1 MLKLVENYFIFPS
14 LQTGGFPTVRFALY
28 IKDIIIDILNYAL
41 SVWNGK
47 LGEVWN
53 LLTISP
59 QDFKGGTIW
68 AVIQTVHG
76 TLQATGLALLVMFF
90 AAGAVKTCGS
100 LAEFKR
106 PEQAIKI
113 FVRFAIAKG
122 MVTYGMELMLTLL
135 EIAQGMLSSVI
146 AATSEA
152 ITDNALPESILTAVD
167 ECSLLPSIG
176 VLAVSLIGMLVIVV
190 LSFMLVITIYGRMFR
205 LYLYTAISPVPLA
218 AFAGEPSQSIGVS
231 FLKSY
236 AAVCLEGV
244 VIALCCVIYSAYAA
258 ARPDVSADSSA
269 AMQVLTYIGELTFNM
284 LVLVGLMKGANQV
297 TREMLGL

>member
-1 MLKLVENYFIFPS
+1 M
-14 LQTGGFPTVRFALY
+14 
-28 IKDIIIDILNYAL
+28 
-41 SVWNGK
+41 
-47 LGEVWN
+47 WN

-76 TLQATGLALLVMFF
+76 TLQATGLALLVLFF
-90 AAGAVKTCGS
+90 AAGAVKTCSS

-122 MVTYGMELMLTLL
+122 MVTYGMELMLALL

-152 ITDNALPESILTAVD
+152 ITDNTLPESILTAVD

-176 VLAVSLIGMLVIVV
+176 VLAVSLIGMLVITV
-190 LSFMLVITIYGRMFR
+190 YGRMFR